1 MIKLYDHPLSG
12 HAHRARAM
20 LKLLGLEYESVVVDL
35 ANNAHKS
42 PEFLALNA
50 FGQVPVLVD
59 GDVVIRDSAAILT
72 YLASKYDTSGY
83 WLPKDP
89 ALAAEVAAWLT
100 TSTKEIYDGPFKARL
115 VKVFNQPLDHAAAVE
130 ASHRVLGSVFDPH
143 LANRDW
149 LVGDSPTIADIANY
163 GYISCAPEGDVDL
176 TDYPSVI
183 IWLRRLER
191 IPNFETMPAVADVLA
206 A

>member
-100 TSTKEIYDGPFKARL
+100 TSTKEI
-115 VKVFNQPLDHAAAVE
+115 
-130 ASHRVLGSVFDPH
+130 
-143 LANRDW
+143 
-149 LVGDSPTIADIANY
+149 
-163 GYISCAPEGDVDL
+163 
-176 TDYPSVI
+176 
-183 IWLRRLER
+183 
-191 IPNFETMPAVADVLA
+191 
-206 A
+206 